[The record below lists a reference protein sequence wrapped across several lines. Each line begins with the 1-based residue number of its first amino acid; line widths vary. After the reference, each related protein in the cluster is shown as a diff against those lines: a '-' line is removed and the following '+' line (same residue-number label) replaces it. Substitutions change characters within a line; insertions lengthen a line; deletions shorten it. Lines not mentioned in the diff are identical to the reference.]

1 MREEQVGARIAM
13 LMRKSP
19 YGSVYPAEGFRAMMG
34 IAVFEM
40 DVCVLFLDDGV
51 YALVKGQ
58 DPSGLDMKPLGD
70 GFATLPD
77 VGISE
82 FYVHDESLVERG
94 LSPDDLAVGAKVV
107 SAARIAEILAG
118 CTAVLP
124 F

>member
-1 MREEQVGARIAM
+1 MSAQVTM

-40 DVCVLFLDDGV
+40 KVRVLFIDDGV
-51 YALVKGQ
+51 YVPVKGQ
-58 DPSGLDMKPLGD
+58 DPAGIDMKPIGE
-70 GFATLPD
+70 GFPTLPD

-82 FYVHDESLVERG
+82 FFVHDESLAERG
-94 LSPDDLAVGAKVV
+94 LTVEDLTGPAKVV
-107 SAARIAEILAG
+107 SSAEAAELLASS
-118 CTAVLP
+118 TAVLP

>member
-1 MREEQVGARIAM
+1 MEPKVGM

-19 YGSVYPAEGFRAMMG
+19 YGTVYPAEGFRAMMG

-40 DVCVLFLDDGV
+40 NICVVFADDGV

-58 DPSGLDMKPLGD
+58 CPEDIDMKSLGV
-70 GFATLPD
+70 GFESLSD
-77 VGISE
+77 VGITD
-82 FYVHDESLVERG
+82 FYVHAESLKERG
-94 LSPDDLAVGAKVV
+94 LTRDDLVIDVKIVNSEELNG
-107 SAARIAEILAG
+107 ILDG

>member
-1 MREEQVGARIAM
+1 MSVKIGM

-19 YGSVYPAEGFRAMMG
+19 YGTVYPAEGFRAMMG

-40 DVCVLFLDDGV
+40 DICVVFADDGV

-58 DPSGLDMKPLGD
+58 CPEDIDMKSLGV
-70 GFATLPD
+70 GFASLPD

-82 FYVHDESLVERG
+82 FYVHEESLKERG
-94 LSPDDLAVGAKVV
+94 LTADDLVMDVECIG
-107 SAARIAEILAG
+107 SEQMHEILDG
-118 CTAVLP
+118 CSAILP